1 MSHKILIIGKN
12 SFIGKSL
19 HQHFGWQVVSRNE
32 LDLLKF
38 NESYDFLAENKF
50 DTIINCAIS
59 GTAKNTDT
67 LNDLYNNIL
76 LFENLLLIQEKLKF
90 KLITFSSGA
99 EFDRR
104 GPIAG
109 REGRFD
115 SVPTDFYG
123 LAKYTH
129 SKRVENNVDIL
140 NLRIFNVFG
149 PLERNNRFIY
159 SCFTSA
165 AKHQNIEIYEDKKF
179 DFFSIYDLMVLITN
193 AIKNNLSGEYNCVY
207 EKKNLLSETVNEII
221 RITGSKSIIN
231 IHKSGN
237 NDYIGCPEKIKA
249 LKLPLWGLRKS
260 LELYANQLT

>member
-1 MSHKILIIGKN
+1 MNHKILIIGKN

-19 HQHFGWQVVSRNE
+19 HQHFGWQIVSRDE
-32 LDLLKF
+32 LNLLKF
-38 NESYDFLAENKF
+38 DESFKFLTENKF
-50 DTIINCAIS
+50 DIIINCAIS

-104 GPIAG
+104 GPITG
-109 REGRFD
+109 QEGKYD

-129 SKRVENNVDIL
+129 SKRIENNANIL

-149 PLERNNRFIY
+149 PLERSNRFIY
-159 SCFTSA
+159 SCFISA
-165 AKHQNIEIYEDKKF
+165 TKHQNIEIYEDKKF
-179 DFFSIYDLMVLITN
+179 DFFSIYDLMIFIAN
-193 AIKNNLSGEYNCVY
+193 GIKNNLSGEYNCVY
-207 EKKNLLSETVNEII
+207 EKKNLISETANEII
-221 RITGSKSIIN
+221 KITGSKSIIN

-237 NDYIGCPEKIKA
+237 NDYIGCSKKIKT
-249 LKLPLWGLRKS
+249 LKLPLWELRKS
-260 LELYANQLT
+260 LELYANQLA